1 MLRNDRPKLHV
12 RKNILL
18 NVNARCNL
26 TQLQSLIGYLKY
38 AALGDEQN
46 MLSFFPAEI
55 RAEGNLLYG
64 LFKFNLL
71 ALLKNYKLAVSY
83 FLFKPPAVMVP
94 QKMTL

>member
-64 LFKFNLL
+64 LF
-71 ALLKNYKLAVSY
+71 
-83 FLFKPPAVMVP
+83 
-94 QKMTL
+94 

>member
-38 AALGDEQN
+38 AALGV
-46 MLSFFPAEI
+46 LIARPF
-55 RAEGNLLYG
+55 
-64 LFKFNLL
+64 
-71 ALLKNYKLAVSY
+71 VSG
-83 FLFKPPAVMVP
+83 
-94 QKMTL
+94 